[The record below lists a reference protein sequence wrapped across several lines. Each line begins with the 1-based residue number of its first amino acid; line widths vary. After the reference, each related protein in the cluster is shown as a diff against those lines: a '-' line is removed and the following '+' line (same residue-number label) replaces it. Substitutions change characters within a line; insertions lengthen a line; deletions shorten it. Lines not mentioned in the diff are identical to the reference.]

1 MDFFLIKSSDELK
14 ALIEKIELAP
24 RLALDTEADSLHT
37 YYEKICLI
45 QLSCDGAHY
54 IIDPLA
60 GYNLEEFLKIL
71 SEKKLIF
78 HSADYDL
85 RMMRS
90 TFGFEPKGKIFD
102 TLLAAQILGYKHFS
116 LSALVERFFK
126 VTLDKVKRKS
136 NWARRPLSIQQLQ
149 YASEDTRFLMP
160 LADILS
166 AELER
171 LGRSEWH
178 WESCERA
185 VAAAASGPE
194 APDLDEI
201 WRIKGSGLLEQRQL
215 PYLYYLWHWREIEAR
230 MVDRPPFKIMGNQ
243 QLIQLVHW
251 AANNPGAP
259 LSAGPRLPRN
269 FFGARLDA
277 LKEAIAKAAQMP
289 PSDWPQVRRGERPPV
304 WEPDCRPLIKSL
316 MIERHRSARA
326 LGIEPSFL
334 APRSALVNIAR
345 NRPQTL
351 EEIIQFSG
359 LLRWQATIIEP
370 GVRRC
375 LRRWEKKQKKDFSH
389 ITCQMT

>member
-1 MDFFLIKSSDELK
+1 MEFFLIKSHDELQS
-14 ALIEKIELAP
+14 LSERMMRAP

-45 QLSCDGAHY
+45 QISFDGAHY
-54 IIDPLA
+54 VVDPLA
-60 GYNLEEFLKIL
+60 GYDLTLFLKIL
-71 SEKKLIF
+71 SDKKLIF

-90 TFGFEPKGKIFD
+90 TFGFEPKGEIFD
-102 TLLAAQILGYKHFS
+102 TLLAAQMLGYKHFS

-136 NWARRPLSIQQLQ
+136 NWARRPLSFQQLQ
-149 YASEDTRFLMP
+149 YASDDTRYLMP

-178 WESCERA
+178 RESCERA
-185 VAAAASGPE
+185 VAAAASGPS
-194 APDLDEI
+194 APDPDEV
-201 WRIKGSGLLEQRQL
+201 WRIKGSGLLKQRHL
-215 PYLYYLWHWREIEAR
+215 PYLYHLWHWREREAR
-230 MVDRPPFKIMGNQ
+230 MVDRPPFKILGNQ
-243 QLIQLVHW
+243 QLIQLVIW
-251 AANNPGAP
+251 ATDHAESP
-259 LSAGPRLPRN
+259 LSEGPRLPRH
-269 FFGARLDA
+269 FFSARMEA

-289 PSDWPQVRRGERPPV
+289 PADWPQVRRGERPPT

-316 MIERHRSARA
+316 MIECHRSARA
-326 LGIEPSFL
+326 LSIEPSFL

-351 EEIIQFSG
+351 EEIMQFSG
-359 LLRWQATIIEP
+359 LLRWQATILEP
-370 GVRRC
+370 GIRRS
-375 LRRWEKKQKKDFSH
+375 LRRWEKRQKKDFSN
-389 ITCQMT
+389 ISCQMQ